1 MEPNELPPPARSAR
15 VFVAGNSGT
24 GKTTMAERA
33 ILAQYHRQIIVDL
46 TGEWRGKVD
55 AEALTVEELK
65 TAVRT
70 LARQGSRWRVSISLD
85 PDEFPELVQWLVP
98 VPRIDQSPIRRLR
111 GAVLLV
117 DEVDLLAPQGTA
129 SRPVRT
135 LYRRSRHAGL
145 SIVSTTQRP
154 ENVSREV
161 SAQSTHAACLYL
173 SEPRGVEYMA
183 KLMRWDKRQIA
194 AWQAWVTKHRHGGE
208 FRNLNSGQAWYWSEN
223 PRQLAPADQVR
234 DQLALPLD
242 ADGASA
248 PGE

>member
-1 MEPNELPPPARSAR
+1 VTPNELPPPVASAR

-24 GKTTMAERA
+24 GKTTMSERA
-33 ILAQYHRQIIVDL
+33 ILAQYHRQIIIDM

-55 AEALTVEELK
+55 AEALTVPELQE
-65 TAVRT
+65 AVRT
-70 LARQGSRWRVSISLD
+70 LAREKSRWRVSISLD
-85 PDEFPELVQWLVP
+85 PDEFPELVAWLVP
-98 VPRIDQSPIRRLR
+98 VPRIDLSPIRQLR

-129 SRPVRT
+129 AKPVRT

-145 SIVSTTQRP
+145 SICSTTQRP

-183 KLMRWDKRQIA
+183 KLMRWGKRQIA
-194 AWQAWVTKHRHGGE
+194 EWQAWVTKHRHGGE
-208 FRNLNSGQAWYWSEN
+208 FRNLTTGQVWYWSQN
-223 PRQLAPADQVR
+223 PRALVPADRVR
-234 DQLALPLD
+234 DQLALPLASDDDD
-242 ADGASA
+242 ARD
-248 PGE
+248 E